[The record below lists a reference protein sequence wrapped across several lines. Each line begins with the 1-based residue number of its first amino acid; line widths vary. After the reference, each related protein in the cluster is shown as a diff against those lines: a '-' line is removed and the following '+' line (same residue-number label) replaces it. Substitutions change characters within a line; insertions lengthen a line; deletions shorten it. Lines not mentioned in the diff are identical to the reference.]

1 MRSILSAA
9 AAILLGSTGSVAFAQ
24 PPAKTDLRVDRV
36 VMLMRHGVRPPTK
49 APPMP
54 VGTAAEAWPAWPVQP
69 GYLTPHGADALR
81 RLAAADRA
89 QFLAEGLMPR
99 TGCARVRV
107 VADSDQRTIATGD
120 VWAAAVTP
128 GCKVDIVHRPQDVT
142 DPIFSPIDER
152 AVTFDADAARV
163 AILDAAGQD
172 GIAGEERRLQPIV
185 SRLDAIL
192 CGPTRSGCG
201 IAREPSGLAPVK
213 PNARPKLRGALDRA
227 STVAQILLLEYAD
240 GKPMREV
247 GWGRASA
254 ADIARASELH
264 AVEFRL
270 LARPRYVA
278 ARGLSGIGAVMRAA
292 IDDAKPQAPA
302 VTMLSGHDTNIANLG
317 GLLDLHWQ
325 VPGLAADD
333 PSPGGAIM
341 FERLVDGAGNHYVRA
356 VYRSQSLDQ
365 IRALTNFGG
374 VNKPYRTVMPIP
386 TCSARGIAG
395 LCTLAAFDAL
405 MADRLVAPLK

>member
-54 VGTAAEAWPAWPVQP
+54 AGTAAETWPAWPVQP

-128 GCKVDIVHRPQDVT
+128 GCKVDIVHRPQDVA

-163 AILDAAGQD
+163 AILDTAGQD
-172 GIAGEERRLQPIV
+172 GIAREERRLQPIV
-185 SRLDAIL
+185 SRLNAIL
-192 CGPTRSGCG
+192 CGPARSGCG

-213 PNARPKLRGALDRA
+213 PNARPKLRGSLDRA
-227 STVAQILLLEYAD
+227 STVAQILLHEYAD
-240 GKPMREV
+240 GKPMRDV
-247 GWGRASA
+247 GWGRATA

-292 IDDAKPQAPA
+292 IDDAKPDAPA

-333 PSPGGAIM
+333 PSPGGAIV
-341 FERLVDGAGNHYVRA
+341 FERLVDGAGHRYVRA

-365 IRALTNFGG
+365 IRALTRFSGAAR
-374 VNKPYRTVMPIP
+374 PYRTVMPIP